1 MRRRRRAM
9 PEWVANVSLVL
20 AVALSAFNLWDK
32 IDAKKKALKEPTKA
46 MENRI
51 AVLERTVNYEMVERF
66 KQYDSHFDRDLRRLE
81 SIEEG
86 NRVTQKVL
94 LALVSHALDG
104 NDIEGLKDAKKDM
117 EQYLINR

>member
-1 MRRRRRAM
+1 M
-9 PEWVANVSLVL
+9 PEWLTYLSLVL
-20 AVALSAFNLWDK
+20 AVLLSAFNLWDK
-32 IDAKKKALKEPTKA
+32 IDAKKKALKEPTRALEARIAA
-46 MENRI
+46 METLINQKFI
-51 AVLERTVNYEMVERF
+51 S
-66 KQYDSHFDRDLRRLE
+66 YDSHFDSDLRRLE

-104 NDIEGLKDAKKDM
+104 NDIEGLREAKKDM

>member
-1 MRRRRRAM
+1 M
-9 PEWVANVSLVL
+9 PEWVVNASVVL
-20 AVALSAFNLWDK
+20 AVALSAWNLWDK
-32 IDAKKKALKEPTKA
+32 LDAKKKALKEPTKA
-46 MENRI
+46 LENRI
-51 AVLERTVNYEMVERF
+51 AVLERAVNYEMVERF

-104 NDIEGLKDAKKDM
+104 NDVEALRDAKRDM

>member
-1 MRRRRRAM
+1 M
-9 PEWVANVSLVL
+9 PEWVVNASVIL

-32 IDAKKKALKEPTKA
+32 IDAKKKALKEPTEALKS
-46 MENRI
+46 RI
-51 AVLERTVNYEMVERF
+51 AALERTVNYEMVERF

-104 NDIEGLKDAKKDM
+104 NDVEALRDAKRDM

>member
-1 MRRRRRAM
+1 M
-9 PEWVANVSLVL
+9 PEWVVNASVVL
-20 AVALSAFNLWDK
+20 ALALSAFNLWDK
-32 IDAKKKALKEPTKA
+32 IDARRKASKEPTKA
-46 MENRI
+46 LESRI
-51 AVLERTVNYEMVERF
+51 SALERTVNYEMVERF

-104 NDIEGLKDAKKDM
+104 NDVEGLKDAKKDM

>member
-1 MRRRRRAM
+1 M
-9 PEWVANVSLVL
+9 PEWVVNASVVL
-20 AVALSAFNLWDK
+20 ALALSAFNLWDK
-32 IDAKKKALKEPTKA
+32 LDAKKKALKEPTKA
-46 MENRI
+46 LENRI
-51 AVLERTVNYEMVERF
+51 AVLERSVNYEMVERF

-104 NDIEGLKDAKKDM
+104 NDVEALREAKKDM

>member
-9 PEWVANVSLVL
+9 PEWVANVSLIL
-20 AVALSAFNLWDK
+20 AVVLSAFNLWDK

-66 KQYDSHFDRDLRRLE
+66 EQYDSHFDRDLRRLE

>member
-1 MRRRRRAM
+1 M
-9 PEWVANVSLVL
+9 PEWVAHVSLVL

-51 AVLERTVNYEMVERF
+51 AILERTVNFEMVERF

>member
-1 MRRRRRAM
+1 M
-9 PEWVANVSLVL
+9 PEWVVNASVIL
-20 AVALSAFNLWDK
+20 AVALSAWNLWDK
-32 IDAKKKALKEPTKA
+32 LDAKKKALKEPTEALKG
-46 MENRI
+46 RI
-51 AVLERTVNYEMVERF
+51 AALERTVNYEMVERF

-104 NDIEGLKDAKKDM
+104 NDVEALRDAKRDM